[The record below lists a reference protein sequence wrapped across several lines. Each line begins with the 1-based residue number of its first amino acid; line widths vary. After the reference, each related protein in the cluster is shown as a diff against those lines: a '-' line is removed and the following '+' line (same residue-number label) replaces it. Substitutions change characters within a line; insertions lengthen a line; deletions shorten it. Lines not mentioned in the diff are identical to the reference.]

1 MDLDA
6 ESVMNPSPWELLSQ
20 QPLEGLSFQE
30 YYLNDSIYA
39 KQMWANVIIFLS
51 KILPVCPMHENSKQK
66 NR

>member
-20 QPLEGLSFQE
+20 QPLEGLSFRE

-51 KILPVCPMHENSKQK
+51 KILPICPMHENSKQK